1 MQENIISVG
10 ELTGFIKN
18 LLEDNFQGIFITGE
32 ISNFKRH
39 SSGHRYFSLK
49 DNSAQISC
57 TMWKH
62 RTLDFVPED
71 GMKVIVEGNLTV
83 YPPRGNYQ
91 LDIYDMKPA
100 GKGDLYLAFEALKKE
115 LEESGYFAPELKK
128 TIPNMPLKIGVATSP
143 TGAAIRDILSTMQRR
158 MPAAEI
164 LFRPTIVQGD
174 NSGRDIANAIN
185 ELDRLN
191 PDLIIAGRGGGSIED
206 LWGFNTREAADSFF
220 NCSAPIISAV
230 GHETDFTITDFVA
243 DVRAATPTAAAEIAS
258 RITKDD
264 LTDKIANYEDNMYN
278 FLIDYIDRKRDNLDN
293 LFRENIKNKITDK
306 INYFNQFNDDSIYK
320 ITKEINYR
328 FERSKT
334 KNQSLTSHLMSL
346 NPEAPFDKGYALIKV
361 GYDYLNSDDSLAK
374 YKKVEIVRKNEN
386 AAARITGILPQ
397 SLF

>member
-1 MQENIISVG
+1 MQDNILSVG

-18 LLEDNFQGIFITGE
+18 LLEDNFHGIFVTGE
-32 ISNFKRH
+32 ISNFKKH

-62 RTLDFVPED
+62 RMLDFVPED
-71 GMKVIVEGNLTV
+71 GMKVIIEGRITV

-91 LDIYDMKPA
+91 IDVYDMKPA
-100 GKGDLYLAFEALKKE
+100 GLGDLYLAFEALKKE
-115 LEESGYFAPELKK
+115 LEEKGYFAPDLKK
-128 TIPNMPLKIGVATSP
+128 PIPHLPMKIGVATSP
-143 TGAAIRDILSTMQRR
+143 TGAAIRDILSTLERR

-164 LFRPTIVQGD
+164 LLRPAIVQGD
-174 NSGRDIANAIN
+174 NSGQDIAKAIK
-185 ELDRLN
+185 ELDKLN

-206 LWGFNTREAADSFF
+206 LWGFNTREAADAVF
-220 NCSAPIISAV
+220 NCNAPLISAV

-264 LTDKIANYEDNMYN
+264 LNEKLQKTEDDIYSI
-278 FLIDYIDRKRDNLDN
+278 LIDYIDRKRDNLEN
-293 LFRENIKNKITDK
+293 LFKENIKNKISDK
-306 INYFNQFNDDSIYK
+306 INYFNQLNDDSIYK
-320 ITKEINYR
+320 IAKDIKYK
-328 FERSKT
+328 FERSDNKI
-334 KNQSLTSHLMSL
+334 KSLSSHLMSL
-346 NPEAPFDKGYALIKV
+346 NPEAPFNKGYALIRV
-361 GYDYLNSDDSLAK
+361 GDKYLNNDESLSK

-386 AAARITGILPQ
+386 AAAKITNILPQ